1 MRLQTDPTVIY
12 GLGSRFDGNLT
23 RVDLETDS
31 PWNTYTRAG
40 LPPTPIA
47 APSGAAIDA
56 AARPVD
62 SKALFFVASGKGDGS
77 HRFTATLQDHEAAV
91 RAYLAE
97 IRRADGN

>member
-12 GLGSRFDGNLT
+12 GLGTRFDGNLT
-23 RVDLETDS
+23 RLDLETDS

-56 AARPVD
+56 SARPAEGT
-62 SKALFFVASGKGDGS
+62 ALFFVATGKGDGS
-77 HRFTATLQDHEAAV
+77 HRFSDTLSQHEAAV
-91 RAYLAE
+91 REYLAALN
-97 IRRADGN
+97 RRDRT